1 MTEKKIVGKLKSFN
15 EVMYKDCFY
24 HALIP
29 TFRHFTGFIEPLLL
43 NDICLEYSIENQ
55 DKVPT
60 LIMKNA
66 SSQSYSDIF
75 EKFGISVKKS
85 RISSKK
91 MIDHTIEVLNND
103 GIAIIRID
111 CFYEPL
117 RIDSYQKYHAGHV
130 IPIYGYDNT
139 RNMFDILEGDF
150 VDSVVY
156 DAKKLEYE
164 HVRNAYKGYI
174 EEFKTHNHTYYEF
187 KKVDNSVD
195 YKKEYEVRKNN
206 FTEYFQSNSD
216 VFLESLKE
224 INNYKQK
231 LSNYFANGIN
241 DNISTIVTSFN
252 RMLDEVVVQKYLFSK
267 LFELPSEYS
276 VIIDETIRLWKA
288 IRAIVTKSMF
298 KKSIT
303 DKSLEML
310 NEMFDKQYKNEC
322 ERLQMLMS
330 NIA

>member
-1 MTEKKIVGKLKSFN
+1 
-15 EVMYKDCFY
+15 
-24 HALIP
+24 
-29 TFRHFTGFIEPLLL
+29 
-43 NDICLEYSIENQ
+43 
-55 DKVPT
+55 
-60 LIMKNA
+60 
-66 SSQSYSDIF
+66 
-75 EKFGISVKKS
+75 
-85 RISSKK
+85 
-91 MIDHTIEVLNND
+91 
-103 GIAIIRID
+103 
-111 CFYEPL
+111 
-117 RIDSYQKYHAGHV
+117 
-130 IPIYGYDNT
+130 
-139 RNMFDILEGDF
+139 MFDILEGDF

-276 VIIDETIRLWKA
+276 VVIDETIRLWKA

>member
-1 MTEKKIVGKLKSFN
+1 MRGVTMEKIDWKNLS
-15 EVMYKDCFY
+15 YDD
-24 HALIP
+24 
-29 TFRHFTGFIEPLLL
+29 FTGFVAVTAILLFVLYFGGLWYTTYDYRIQMRDQMVEMYQQLPNPIPPIEDDYGVHQRWLVFYI
-43 NDICLEYSIENQ
+43 D
-55 DKVPT
+55 
-60 LIMKNA
+60 
-66 SSQSYSDIF
+66 
-75 EKFGISVKKS
+75 GVK
-85 RISSKK
+85 
-91 MIDHTIEVLNND
+91 VLNKPQPEN
-103 GIAIIRID
+103 
-111 CFYEPL
+111 
-117 RIDSYQKYHAGHV
+117 V
-130 IPIYGYDNT
+130 INEYKKA
-139 RNMFDILEGDF
+139 LEKEGW
-150 VDSVVY
+150 
-156 DAKKLEYE
+156 ATEREYE

-276 VIIDETIRLWKA
+276 VVIDETIRLWKA

>member
-1 MTEKKIVGKLKSFN
+1 M
-15 EVMYKDCFY
+15 
-24 HALIP
+24 
-29 TFRHFTGFIEPLLL
+29 R
-43 NDICLEYSIENQ
+43 LE
-55 DKVPT
+55 
-60 LIMKNA
+60 
-66 SSQSYSDIF
+66 
-75 EKFGISVKKS
+75 
-85 RISSKK
+85 
-91 MIDHTIEVLNND
+91 
-103 GIAIIRID
+103 
-111 CFYEPL
+111 
-117 RIDSYQKYHAGHV
+117 
-130 IPIYGYDNT
+130 
-139 RNMFDILEGDF
+139 
-150 VDSVVY
+150 
-156 DAKKLEYE
+156 
-164 HVRNAYKGYI
+164 
-174 EEFKTHNHTYYEF
+174 
-187 KKVDNSVD
+187 
-195 YKKEYEVRKNN
+195 NN

-276 VIIDETIRLWKA
+276 VVIDETIRLWKA

>member
-1 MTEKKIVGKLKSFN
+1 M
-15 EVMYKDCFY
+15 
-24 HALIP
+24 
-29 TFRHFTGFIEPLLL
+29 
-43 NDICLEYSIENQ
+43 
-55 DKVPT
+55 
-60 LIMKNA
+60 
-66 SSQSYSDIF
+66 
-75 EKFGISVKKS
+75 
-85 RISSKK
+85 
-91 MIDHTIEVLNND
+91 
-103 GIAIIRID
+103 
-111 CFYEPL
+111 
-117 RIDSYQKYHAGHV
+117 
-130 IPIYGYDNT
+130 
-139 RNMFDILEGDF
+139 
-150 VDSVVY
+150 
-156 DAKKLEYE
+156 
-164 HVRNAYKGYI
+164 
-174 EEFKTHNHTYYEF
+174 
-187 KKVDNSVD
+187 
-195 YKKEYEVRKNN
+195 
-206 FTEYFQSNSD
+206 
-216 VFLESLKE
+216 ESLKE

-276 VIIDETIRLWKA
+276 VVIDETIRLWKA

>member
-85 RISSKK
+85 RISSEK

-117 RIDSYQKYHAGHV
+117 RIDSYQKYHAGHGSRIISIAV
-130 IPIYGYDNT
+130 
-139 RNMFDILEGDF
+139 
-150 VDSVVY
+150 
-156 DAKKLEYE
+156 
-164 HVRNAYKGYI
+164 
-174 EEFKTHNHTYYEF
+174 
-187 KKVDNSVD
+187 NS
-195 YKKEYEVRKNN
+195 
-206 FTEYFQSNSD
+206 
-216 VFLESLKE
+216 FLE
-224 INNYKQK
+224 
-231 LSNYFANGIN
+231 
-241 DNISTIVTSFN
+241 
-252 RMLDEVVVQKYLFSK
+252 
-267 LFELPSEYS
+267 
-276 VIIDETIRLWKA
+276 
-288 IRAIVTKSMF
+288 
-298 KKSIT
+298 KKT
-303 DKSLEML
+303 
-310 NEMFDKQYKNEC
+310 
-322 ERLQMLMS
+322 
-330 NIA
+330 

>member
-1 MTEKKIVGKLKSFN
+1 MEKIIFSKKCIDNSKSAVRDN
-15 EVMYKDCFY
+15 
-24 HALIP
+24 ALI
-29 TFRHFTGFIEPLLL
+29 
-43 NDICLEYSIENQ
+43 C
-55 DKVPT
+55 
-60 LIMKNA
+60 
-66 SSQSYSDIF
+66 
-75 EKFGISVKKS
+75 KFDNNVLV
-85 RISSKK
+85 RIQGK
-91 MIDHTIEVLNND
+91 
-103 GIAIIRID
+103 
-111 CFYEPL
+111 
-117 RIDSYQKYHAGHV
+117 
-130 IPIYGYDNT
+130 
-139 RNMFDILEGDF
+139 
-150 VDSVVY
+150 
-156 DAKKLEYE
+156 KKLEYE

-276 VIIDETIRLWKA
+276 VVIDETIRLWKA